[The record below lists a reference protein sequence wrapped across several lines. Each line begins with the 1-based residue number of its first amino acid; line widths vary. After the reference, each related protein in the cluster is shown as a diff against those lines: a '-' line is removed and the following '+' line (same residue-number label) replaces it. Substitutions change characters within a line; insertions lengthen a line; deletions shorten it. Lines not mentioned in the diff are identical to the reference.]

1 MPSSKLVAG
10 LEAGLDA
17 AIDAQLGIGVAEELD
32 ASRRSR
38 RLLGGPPHA
47 MRSTFGGELRNL
59 TIPKNLIL
67 SLIETSCKV
76 ESLRR
81 CRGCMHVT
89 KDRPMH
95 CGPTGADVPRVAAS
109 NELGNR
115 FQLHLHVHAH
125 AHAHVTCAC
134 TT

>member
-38 RLLGGPPHA
+38 RLLGPPHA

-59 TIPKNLIL
+59 AYIF
-67 SLIETSCKV
+67 
-76 ESLRR
+76 
-81 CRGCMHVT
+81 CM
-89 KDRPMH
+89 
-95 CGPTGADVPRVAAS
+95 
-109 NELGNR
+109 
-115 FQLHLHVHAH
+115 
-125 AHAHVTCAC
+125 
-134 TT
+134 

>member
-59 TIPKNLIL
+59 TAETQESYLISYRNLMQGGEL
-67 SLIETSCKV
+67 ET
-76 ESLRR
+76 
-81 CRGCMHVT
+81 
-89 KDRPMH
+89 
-95 CGPTGADVPRVAAS
+95 VPRLHACYQRQANALWSDRRGRAARGS
-109 NELGNR
+109 FKRARE
-115 FQLHLHVHAH
+115 
-125 AHAHVTCAC
+125 
-134 TT
+134 